1 MGFSLHGNDK
11 NFPTYGEFVEIII
24 ENGQRGVF
32 QDYGDRQVDVPGEGI
47 KIITPDWCQED
58 HSTVSY
64 FGWNFSWG
72 GRGGMVL
79 NKNVLMNYS
88 CFFRFPQII
97 VFIFIGTIIL
107 NNWMSIFCYGLFS
120 GKTGKLCWMQEA
132 NKTAEFVD
140 IKYMHV

>member
-47 KIITPDWCQED
+47 KIITPDWCKED

-64 FGWNFSWG
+64 FG
-72 GRGGMVL
+72 
-79 NKNVLMNYS
+79 
-88 CFFRFPQII
+88 
-97 VFIFIGTIIL
+97 
-107 NNWMSIFCYGLFS
+107 
-120 GKTGKLCWMQEA
+120 
-132 NKTAEFVD
+132 
-140 IKYMHV
+140 